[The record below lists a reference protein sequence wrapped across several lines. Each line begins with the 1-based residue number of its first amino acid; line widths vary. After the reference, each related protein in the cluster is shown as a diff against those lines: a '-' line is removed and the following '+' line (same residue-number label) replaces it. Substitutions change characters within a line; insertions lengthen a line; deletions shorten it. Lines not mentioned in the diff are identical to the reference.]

1 MKRLRPLDHCMLT
14 RAGVFLLVGQSR
26 RIMNRDSRSVR
37 KGWHVAKRSLI
48 STVALVF
55 VASLAV
61 SGQSKN
67 LSPGSWTGVIINGNC
82 GVDQAFAELAECTK
96 KGVPGARLALYDD
109 TVRQVYMLDP
119 QDQAVGHEGDS
130 VTVSGA
136 VEDDRIH
143 VTSLQLTTTFG
154 LRVGER
160 APAFSARDQF
170 GREQTLDTLKGP
182 NGTVL
187 LFFRSADW

>member
-1 MKRLRPLDHCMLT
+1 MLT
-14 RAGVFLLVGQSR
+14 RAGVFLVVGQESR
-26 RIMNRDSRSVR
+26 RILNHDSRSVR
-37 KGWHVAKRSLI
+37 KGCHVAKRSLI
-48 STVALVF
+48 STGALVF

-61 SGQSKN
+61 SGQSN
-67 LSPGSWTGVIINGNC
+67 NVSPGTWSGVIINGNC

-96 KGVPGARLALYDD
+96 KGVPGAKLALYDD
-109 TVRQVYMLDP
+109 TVRQVYILDT
-119 QDQAVGHEGDS
+119 QDEAVGHEGDS

-136 VEDDRIH
+136 VEGDRIH
-143 VTSLQLTTTFG
+143 VTSLQLMAAFG
-154 LRVGER
+154 LPVGAK

-170 GREQTLDTLKGP
+170 GRNQTLDTLKGP